1 MIESNKIPKFR
12 IHYSKHKPINL
23 NNLEKTCISS
33 LTTDDNDNGYN
44 PFHIESIQS
53 YNPIYKNWFSL
64 DNSNFNRIALNHKF
78 HMVDM
83 NTVINYND
91 NDNDNDNDN
100 ENKIINTPVFIKYS
114 PLLDPVKYMVGKY
127 ESHKDILTILP
138 SLENNLTYSKIKDF
152 NNMAYVDCFFSYLS
166 SQLLTTHSFLN
177 GIDFYGSF
185 VGIQKKHKMDIT
197 DDYEYLQSSP
207 FFIANNKIL
216 FNISNIT
223 NDLFYNYGSCGNK
236 PKLTVLNTP
245 KHNITAVNI
254 DSSEINTNS
263 ILLENIASLDD
274 ELIYNNV
281 KNTNGSS
288 SSCDSSTDSDTDIDT
303 DTDTDSDNSKIS
315 NSTVDSENNSENSTW
330 ETDDEDD
337 CSSIDNDNYFAYIN
351 NFPIQ
356 GIALQ
361 KCDGT
366 IDNLLENKLL
376 SFDENISALMQISM
390 TLLVYQ
396 KTLRFTHNDLHTNNI
411 MYINTEQEFIYYKYK
426 LLTYKVPTFGKIYKI
441 IDFGRAIYN
450 YNGLR
455 LCSDSFAPN
464 GDASTQYN
472 CEPYMD
478 ENKPRLDPNFSF
490 DLCRLGCSLYD
501 FVIEDDEDPENFNEL
516 QKLVLNWCT
525 DDNNKNILYK
535 KNGDER
541 YPNFKLYKMIART
554 VHNNT
559 PEDQLKKDIFKQYIT
574 KNTSVPNQ
582 FIINIDE
589 LPEYYTKYV

>member
-223 NDLFYNYGSCGNK
+223 NDLFYNYGSRGNK

-288 SSCDSSTDSDTDIDT
+288 SSCDSSTDSDTDS

>member
-441 IDFGRAIYN
+441 IDFGRAKYN

>member
-1 MIESNKIPKFR
+1 MIESNKIPKFT

-33 LTTDDNDNGYN
+33 LTLEDNENEYN
-44 PFHIESIQS
+44 PFFIESMQS
-53 YNPIYKNWFSL
+53 YNPIYNNWFSL
-64 DNSNFNRIALNHKF
+64 DNSNFNRITLNHNL
-78 HMVDM
+78 HMIDM

-91 NDNDNDNDN
+91 NT
-100 ENKIINTPVFIKYS
+100 IINKPIFIKYS
-114 PLLDPVKYMVGKY
+114 PLLDPVRYMVGKY

-138 SLENNLTYSKIKDF
+138 SLENDLTYSKIKDS

-166 SQLLTTHSFLN
+166 NQLLTTHSFLN
-177 GIDFYGSF
+177 GIEFYGSF

-207 FFIANNKIL
+207 FFIANNKKL

-223 NDLFYNYGSCGNK
+223 NDLFYNYGSHGNK

-245 KHNITAVNI
+245 KHNISAVNL
-254 DSSEINTNS
+254 DSNEINTPP
-263 ILLENIASLDD
+263 ILLENITSLDN
-274 ELIYNNV
+274 ELIYNNA
-281 KNTNGSS
+281 KNTNGSRT
-288 SSCDSSTDSDTDIDT
+288 SCHSSTDSDTDSDS
-303 DTDTDSDNSKIS
+303 DSDNSNIS
-315 NSTVDSENNSENSTW
+315 ISTIDNENENENEDEDENDSNW
-330 ETDDEDD
+330 ETDEDEDD
-337 CSSIDNDNYFAYIN
+337 NCSSIDNDNYFAYIN
-351 NFPIQ
+351 NFPVQ
-356 GIALQ
+356 AIALQ

-366 IDNLLENKLL
+366 IDTLLENKLL

-396 KTLRFTHNDLHTNNI
+396 KTFRFTHNDLHTNNI

-426 LLTYKVPTFGKIYKI
+426 LITYKVPTFGKIYKI

-501 FVIEDDEDPENFNEL
+501 FVIEDEENPDNFNEL

-559 PEDQLKKDIFKQYIT
+559 PEDQLKKDIFKQYIYKDT
-574 KNTSVPNQ
+574 IIPNQ

>member
-1 MIESNKIPKFR
+1 MIESNKIPKFT

-33 LTTDDNDNGYN
+33 LTLEDNENEYN
-44 PFHIESIQS
+44 PFYIESMQS
-53 YNPIYKNWFSL
+53 YNPIYNNWFSL
-64 DNSNFNRIALNHKF
+64 DDNNFNRIALNHNL

-83 NTVINYND
+83 NTVINYN
-91 NDNDNDNDN
+91 NN
-100 ENKIINTPVFIKYS
+100 EIINRPVFIKYS
-114 PLLDPVKYMVGKY
+114 PLLDPVRYMVGKY

-138 SLENNLTYSKIKDF
+138 SLENNLTYSKIKDY
-152 NNMAYVDCFFSYLS
+152 NNIAYVDCFFSYLS
-166 SQLLTTHSFLN
+166 NQLLATHSFLN
-177 GIDFYGSF
+177 GIEFYGSF

-207 FFIANNKIL
+207 FFIANNKKL

-223 NDLFYNYGSCGNK
+223 NDLFYNYGSRGNK

-245 KHNITAVNI
+245 KHNISAINI
-254 DSSEINTNS
+254 DCNEVHTN
-263 ILLENIASLDD
+263 NIFIDNIESLDN

-288 SSCDSSTDSDTDIDT
+288 SSCDSSTDSDIDS
-303 DTDTDSDNSKIS
+303 DSDNSNIS
-315 NSTVDSENNSENSTW
+315 NSTIDNEEDDNDNDNDSTW
-330 ETDDEDD
+330 ETDEDEDD
-337 CSSIDNDNYFAYIN
+337 DGSSIDNDKYFAYIN
-351 NFPIQ
+351 NFPFQ
-356 GIALQ
+356 AIALQ

-366 IDNLLENKLL
+366 IDTLLENKLL

-396 KTLRFTHNDLHTNNI
+396 KTFRFTHNDLHTNNI

-426 LLTYKVPTFGKIYKI
+426 LLTYRVPTFGKIYKI

-455 LCSDSFAPN
+455 LCSDSFSPT

-501 FVIEDDEDPENFNEL
+501 FVIEDDEDPDTFNEL

-559 PEDQLKKDIFKQYIT
+559 PEDQLKKDIFKQYIY
-574 KNTSVPNQ
+574 KDSIIPSQ
-582 FIINIDE
+582 IIINIDE
-589 LPEYYTKYV
+589 LPEYYNKYV

>member
-1 MIESNKIPKFR
+1 MVESNKLPKFT

-23 NNLEKTCISS
+23 NNLEKTCTSS
-33 LTTDDNDNGYN
+33 LTLEDNENEYN
-44 PFHIESIQS
+44 PFFIESMQS
-53 YNPIYKNWFSL
+53 YNPIYNKWFSL
-64 DNSNFNRIALNHKF
+64 DNTNFNRIALNHNF
-78 HMVDM
+78 HIIDM

-91 NDNDNDNDN
+91 N
-100 ENKIINTPVFIKYS
+100 KIINKPIFIKYS
-114 PLLDPVKYMVGKY
+114 PLLDPVRYMVGKY
-127 ESHKDILTILP
+127 ESHKDILNILP
-138 SLENNLTYSKIKDF
+138 SLENDLTYSKIKDP

-166 SQLLTTHSFLN
+166 NQLLTTHSFIN
-177 GIDFYGSF
+177 GIEFYGSF

-207 FFIANNKIL
+207 FFIANNKKL

-223 NDLFYNYGSCGNK
+223 NDLYYNYGSHGNK
-236 PKLTVLNTP
+236 PKLTVHNTP
-245 KHNITAVNI
+245 KHNISAINI
-254 DSSEINTNS
+254 DSNEINTQP
-263 ILLENIASLDD
+263 ILLENITSLDD

-281 KNTNGSS
+281 KNTNSSS
-288 SSCDSSTDSDTDIDT
+288 SSCHSSTDCDSDSDS
-303 DTDTDSDNSKIS
+303 DSDNSKIS
-315 NSTVDSENNSENSTW
+315 NSTIDDEDEHEDENTDDSNW
-330 ETDDEDD
+330 ETDEDDD
-337 CSSIDNDNYFAYIN
+337 CSSIDNNNYFAYID
-351 NFPIQ
+351 NFPVQ
-356 GIALQ
+356 AIALQ

-366 IDNLLENKLL
+366 IDTLLENKLL

-396 KTLRFTHNDLHTNNI
+396 KTFRFTHNDLHTNNI

-426 LLTYKVPTFGKIYKI
+426 QITYRVPTFGKIYKI

-455 LCSDSFAPN
+455 FCSDSFATN

-501 FVIEDDEDPENFNEL
+501 FVIEDEENPDNFNEL

-559 PEDQLKKDIFKQYIT
+559 PEDQLKKEIFKQYIYKDIIT
-574 KNTSVPNQ
+574 PTQ
-582 FIINIDE
+582 IIINIDE
-589 LPEYYTKYV
+589 LPEYYTKYI

>member
-83 NTVINYND
+83 NTVINY

-223 NDLFYNYGSCGNK
+223 NDLFYNYGSRGNK

-288 SSCDSSTDSDTDIDT
+288 SSCDSSTDSDTDS

-366 IDNLLENKLL
+366 IDTLLENKLL

-396 KTLRFTHNDLHTNNI
+396 KTFRFTHNDLHTNNI

-426 LLTYKVPTFGKIYKI
+426 LITYKVPTFGKIYKI

-589 LPEYYTKYV
+589 LPEYYNKYV

>member
-1 MIESNKIPKFR
+1 MIESNKLPKFT
-12 IHYSKHKPINL
+12 IHYSKHKPVNL
-23 NNLEKTCISS
+23 NNLEKTCCSS
-33 LTTDDNDNGYN
+33 LTHEDNENEYN
-44 PFHIESIQS
+44 PFFIESMQS
-53 YNPIYKNWFSL
+53 YNPIYNNWFSL
-64 DNSNFNRIALNHKF
+64 DNTNFNRIALNHNF
-78 HMVDM
+78 HMIDM

-91 NDNDNDNDN
+91 N
-100 ENKIINTPVFIKYS
+100 KIINKPIFIKYS
-114 PLLDPVKYMVGKY
+114 PLLDPVRYMVGKY
-127 ESHKDILTILP
+127 ESHKDILNILP
-138 SLENNLTYSKIKDF
+138 SLENDLTYSKIKDH

-166 SQLLTTHSFLN
+166 NQLLTTHSFLN
-177 GIDFYGSF
+177 GIEFYGSF

-207 FFIANNKIL
+207 FFIANNKKL

-223 NDLFYNYGSCGNK
+223 NDLYYNYGSHGNK

-245 KHNITAVNI
+245 KHNISAVNL
-254 DSSEINTNS
+254 DSNVSNTTP
-263 ILLENIASLDD
+263 ILLENITSLDN

-281 KNTNGSS
+281 KNTNSS
-288 SSCDSSTDSDTDIDT
+288 SSSRDSSTVCDSDS
-303 DTDTDSDNSKIS
+303 DSDNSKIS
-315 NSTVDSENNSENSTW
+315 NSTIDDEDEDEDESNW
-330 ETDDEDD
+330 ETDEDDD
-337 CSSIDNDNYFAYIN
+337 CSSIDNNNYFAYIN
-351 NFPIQ
+351 NFPVQ
-356 GIALQ
+356 AIALQ

-366 IDNLLENKLL
+366 IDTLLENKLL

-396 KTLRFTHNDLHTNNI
+396 KTFRFTHNDLHTNNI
-411 MYINTEQEFIYYKYK
+411 MYINTELEFIYYKYK
-426 LLTYKVPTFGKIYKI
+426 QITYRVPTFGKIYKI

-501 FVIEDDEDPENFNEL
+501 FVIEDEENPDNFNEL

-559 PEDQLKKDIFKQYIT
+559 PEDQLKKEIFKQYIYKDIIT
-574 KNTSVPNQ
+574 PTQ
-582 FIINIDE
+582 IIINIDE
-589 LPEYYTKYV
+589 LPEYYTKYI